1 MMPRNVYFQSVAG
14 TRTLQWRTLLVDW
27 ISHGLLGPSPS
38 RSGLGP
44 QRQVVQMKKLAAWTL
59 IIACAMIGDV
69 SWARNH
75 TDVVG
80 SYAPLRPVIKP
91 QSLRLSSDV
100 TSGHVVVKFH
110 RNAEVQRQQARLSG
124 SDAVPVSSVIARHG
138 MTPLVPLVAG
148 DAVTIRER
156 RMAAED
162 RVQMNLP
169 DMSLYYRTPISSP
182 EQAQTAIAELNALD
196 DVEIAYYEPL
206 PEVASFHEVTTTPHW
221 EEDENYI
228 DVAPGGVD
236 ARAAWTLPGGD
247 GTGVQIIDIE
257 FGWQLTHED
266 LSKGASAVVV
276 GSISDDRNHGTAVL
290 GEMVSDR
297 NDFGTTGIS
306 YNADIGVSSV
316 TTQSMAGAMDQA
328 VLHSE
333 PGDLVL
339 IELHKPGPRF
349 NFQGREDQRGYV
361 PMEYFQGNFDAI
373 LNAYANGVIVCE
385 AAGNGAEDLDDPI
398 YTSFFDTTFRHSHAI
413 MCGAGNPPVGGG
425 SNDRSKLDFS
435 NWGERVNLQGYGVAV
450 YTTGYAN
457 LYNGG
462 SEDSWYTNSFSG
474 TSSASPIVTGAVACL
489 SGIFTNMLGST
500 LDSDSALALLVPT
513 GSPQQN
519 PNLIRH
525 IGPRPNLAAAIAPL
539 FDPVDSVWYGDIEVE
554 TGSEAPLPITLSN
567 SHPVGEIYL
576 PIRTTGPATIYLD
589 SLTRGPRTVDFE
601 QIQLV
606 FDNRFN
612 GEVGYVLRANVG
624 GGTSNFLPA
633 GTGVVANLWVRPHF
647 LAEVGQAELVDSAQL
662 GSSTRL
668 RLTSAFDDGTP
679 DAFTSGSITIVGPPC
694 DCPYQSDFDE
704 NAVLDANDLNGMI
717 DALFFNGP
725 NPQDPDCTKT
735 RADFNCDDA
744 PDANDLSGFIDHLFF
759 NGPGPCDPC
768 VN

>member
-1 MMPRNVYFQSVAG
+1 
-14 TRTLQWRTLLVDW
+14 
-27 ISHGLLGPSPS
+27 
-38 RSGLGP
+38 
-44 QRQVVQMKKLAAWTL
+44 MKKLAAWTL
-59 IIACAMIGDV
+59 IIVCVLINDV

-75 TDVVG
+75 TDLVG
-80 SYAPLRPVIKP
+80 SYAPLREVIKP
-91 QSLRLSSDV
+91 QLLRINSDV

-110 RNAEVQRQQARLSG
+110 RNVQVERQQARVSG
-124 SDAVPVSSVIARHG
+124 LDATHVNRVITRHG
-138 MTPLVPLVAG
+138 MAPLELLVAG
-148 DAVTIRER
+148 DPTVMRQR

-162 RVQMNLP
+162 RAKMNLP
-169 DMSLYYRTPISSP
+169 DMSLYFRTPISTP
-182 EQAQTAIAELNALD
+182 AQAQLAIKELNALD
-196 DVEIAYYEPL
+196 EVEIAYYEPL
-206 PEVASFHEVTTTPHW
+206 PEVASFSEVTTTPHW
-221 EEDENYI
+221 ESDENYI

-247 GTGVQIIDIE
+247 GTGIQIIDIE

-266 LSKGASAVVV
+266 LSKGATAVVI
-276 GSISDDRNHGTAVL
+276 GTISNDRDHGTAVL
-290 GEMVSDR
+290 GEMVCDR
-297 NDFGTTGIS
+297 NDFGMTGIS

-316 TTQSMAGAMDQA
+316 VTQSMAGAMDQA

-339 IELHKPGPRF
+339 IELHTPGPRF
-349 NFQGREDQRGYV
+349 NFQGRDDQRGYV

-385 AAGNGAEDLDDPI
+385 AAGNGAEDLDDSI
-398 YTSFFDTTFRHSHAI
+398 YTSFFDTTFRNSHAI
-413 MCGAGNPPVGGG
+413 MCGAGNPPVGGS

-450 YTTGYAN
+450 YTTGYGG

-462 SEDSWYTNSFSG
+462 SEDSWYTASFSG

-489 SGIFTNMLGST
+489 SGIFKNMLSST

-519 PNLIRH
+519 PSLIRH

-539 FDPVDSVWYGDIEVE
+539 FDPVDSIGYGDIEVE
-554 TGSEAPLPITLSN
+554 ASAKAPLPITLSN

-576 PIRTTGPATIYLD
+576 PFRATGPATILLD

-612 GEVGYVLRANVG
+612 GEVGYVLRADVG

-633 GTGVVANLWVRPHF
+633 GTGVVANLWVRPHP
-647 LAEVGQAELVDSAQL
+647 LAQIGQVEVVDSAQL

-668 RLTSAFDDGTP
+668 RLTSAFNDGSP
-679 DAFTSGSITIVGPPC
+679 DAFTPGSITIVGPPC
-694 DCPYQSDFDE
+694 DCPNQSDFDE
-704 NAVLDANDLNGMI
+704 NAALDATDLNALI
-717 DALFFNGP
+717 NVLFFNGA
-725 NPQDPDCTKT
+725 NPQDADCPKT
-735 RADFNCDDA
+735 RADFNCDDT
-744 PDANDLSGFIDHLFF
+744 PDATDMSTFIDHLFF

-768 VN
+768 EN